1 MLTTPPPAIVPATL
15 NWRDARTPEA
25 SAYGDLYFSAED
37 GLAESRYVFLQH
49 NGLPERW
56 AGHHKPLFVAVET
69 GFGTGLNFLN
79 LWLAHRQWRQQQG
92 AAPRLHFIS
101 VEKHPLTAA
110 DHARALAAW
119 PQLAELAPALLA
131 ALPLAVPGMH
141 RCQFDDGQVMLD
153 LWYGELDSLIDEW
166 PASTSTRAV
175 DAWFLDGFAPALNPQ
190 MWSERLFQWMASH
203 SHAGTTLATFTAVGQ
218 IRRNLQQAGFAMRK
232 VAGFGR
238 KREMLCG
245 QFAGEQRAPATIAA
259 EPQQPIAVVG
269 AGIAGACL
277 AHALARRGH
286 AVTLLHQDTAI
297 AGGASGN
304 RQGAVYPQL
313 HRQLDVMSQLY
324 LSAFGYSRQLI
335 NTLAQQQPVAHDW
348 CGLLQLA
355 ESPASARKLAA
366 LASHPA
372 YPAAL
377 LQAISAADASTL
389 AGVNLPLAGLHLPLA
404 GWVNPV
410 QLIAALLAQSR
421 IEVQGQSRVL
431 ALHRAAEGIILE
443 IEQQGQKRRQYFSAV
458 LLATGAGELPVPVA
472 LPLGRVRGQVSYPR
486 ASPASNSLA
495 KVICHKGYLTPALAG
510 RHAMGASFV
519 RDFAHLDYCP
529 AEQLGNWNQQLAA
542 LGPQPWLQAM
552 PVDDAARVS
561 VRAALADHLPVA
573 GCLQAEPRLGLLLG
587 LGSRGLTSA
596 PLLAE
601 LLVSQ
606 LLGEPLPLGQTLRT
620 ALAPE
625 RYLAEPLPFGEARPC
640 GAQAAN

>member
-1 MLTTPPPAIVPATL
+1 MPTTYPAAIVSAAL
-15 NWRDARTPEA
+15 NWRDPRTPEA

-56 AGHHKPLFVAVET
+56 AGHHKPLFVVVET

-79 LWLAHRQWRQQQG
+79 LWQAHRQWRQQQG
-92 AAPRLHFIS
+92 SAPRLHFVS

-119 PQLAELAPALLA
+119 PQLAELAPTLLA

-141 RCQFDDGQVMLD
+141 RCLFDDGQVVLD
-153 LWYGELDSLIDEW
+153 LYYGELDTLLEDWSGC
-166 PASTSTRAV
+166 TV

-190 MWSERLFQWMASH
+190 MWSERLFQWMARH
-203 SHAGTTLATFTAVGQ
+203 SDAATTLATFTAVGQ
-218 IRRNLQQAGFAMRK
+218 IRRSLQQVGFAMRK
-232 VAGFGR
+232 VPGFGR

-245 QFAGEQRAPATIAA
+245 QFAGQAA
-259 EPQQPIAVVG
+259 FLSPPFAISGPPIAVIG

-286 AVTLLHQDTAI
+286 AVTVLHGDDTI
-297 AGGASGN
+297 AGGGSGN

-313 HRQLDVMSQLY
+313 HRQLDLMSQLY
-324 LSAFGYSRQLI
+324 LSAFGVSRQLI
-335 NTLAQQQPVAHDW
+335 NSAAHDQPVDHDW

-366 LASHPA
+366 LADNPA
-372 YPAAL
+372 YPASL
-377 LQAISAADASTL
+377 LTAVDASQASAL
-389 AGVNLPLAGLHLPLA
+389 AGVTLPLAGLHLPLA
-404 GWVNPV
+404 GWVNPL
-410 QLIAALLAQSR
+410 QLVSALLAHPLIRVHGHSQLLA
-421 IEVQGQSRVL
+421 VQPRGDGL
-431 ALHRAAEGIILE
+431 LLE
-443 IEQQGQKRRQYFSAV
+443 LQCHGHQQQQLFSAV
-458 LLATGAGELPVPVA
+458 LLATGAGTLPAPLQ
-472 LPLGRVRGQVSYPR
+472 LPLGRVRGQVSYPQ
-486 ASPASNSLA
+486 ASPASAALA

-519 RDFAHLDYCP
+519 RDFSQLDYSA
-529 AEQLGNWNQQLAA
+529 AEQQGNLNQQLAA
-542 LGPQPWLQAM
+542 LGPQPWLQTM
-552 PVDDAARVS
+552 QLDEAARVS
-561 VRAALADHLPVA
+561 VRAAVPDHLPLA

-601 LLVSQ
+601 LVVGQ
-606 LLGEPLPLGQTLRT
+606 LLGEPLPLGQQLST

-625 RYLAEPLPFGEARPC
+625 RYLSGWPR
-640 GAQAAN
+640 